1 MTGRGEFNR
10 WLWRAGIL
18 LVLGIGGLAAWLS
31 FQPMD
36 TWQVLGDKLA
46 PDGSLEA
53 LTLIPEGI
61 LRVVSGILAIL
72 LIGLGMMMIVRPV
85 WIRRLLNGMCASAGT
100 LVKRFPADVKTF
112 FHQLHGWPHS
122 RRDRWILLLIIGVS
136 ILLRATLLDRPVN
149 HDEAYTAVTWAP
161 GPLRYIIEDY
171 HLPNNHIFHT
181 VLVSLT
187 YHLFGSQ
194 PWSIRLP
201 ALFAGLLLIPA
212 GYGLTR
218 RWYGQ
223 AAGLIAAGLIAI
235 APVITDYSTIARG
248 YSLFMLLSLL
258 VFWLAARLVR
268 KNNLFEWL
276 LLVLFAAL
284 GFWTVPMML
293 YPFGAVCVWI
303 GMTAFLD
310 PQSRQAYG
318 GSLRLLETLLAAGI
332 LTIFLTGLLYS
343 PVLLHSGLGPLINN
357 PFIAP
362 LSFEE
367 FWPTLLASRLPET
380 LTEWSRGFGQA
391 GLAIL
396 MLGVFLS
403 LIFHRQSG
411 RYTIHALGAVLLWM
425 IPVLLLRRPN
435 AWPRTWSYIYPIGFI
450 WAAAGWAGL
459 ADWLRVLAK
468 NESGLKWALRGAGGV
483 ILIAGLVMSF
493 SHSRQICSQ
502 LDCQPGG
509 EEEAVSYLQPR
520 LEETD
525 LVLVESPS
533 NAVIWYY
540 FEQSG
545 LSREYFRKD
554 LPFYRATILI
564 NITEDQTVESVITHF
579 GFSRDWFEMDTLSLV
594 HANNLMEIY
603 QIEANKER
611 VNYEYGIE

>member
-1 MTGRGEFNR
+1 MIGRGEFNR
-10 WLWRAGIL
+10 WLWRVGIL
-18 LVLGIGGLAAWLS
+18 LFLGIGGLAAWLS
-31 FQPMD
+31 FQPIY
-36 TWQVLGDKLA
+36 TWQALGDNLA
-46 PDGSLEA
+46 PDGSLEV
-53 LTLIPEGI
+53 LRLIPERI
-61 LRVVSGILAIL
+61 LQVLAGVLAIL
-72 LIGLGMMMIVRPV
+72 LIGLGVMMIARPV
-85 WIRRLLNGMCASAGT
+85 LIRRLFNRLFVSAGS

-112 FHQLHGWPHS
+112 FRQLHGWPHS
-122 RRDRWILLLIIGVS
+122 RRDRWILLLIIGVP
-136 ILLRATLLDRPVN
+136 ILLRATLLDRPMN

-161 GPLRYIIEDY
+161 GPLRYIVEDY

-187 YHLFGSQ
+187 YLVFGSQ

-212 GYGLTR
+212 GYGLAR

-223 AAGLIAAGLIAI
+223 TAGLIAAGLIAI
-235 APVITDYSTIARG
+235 APVITDYSTNARG
-248 YSLFMLLSLL
+248 YSLFMLMSVL

-276 LLVLFAAL
+276 LLALFTAL

-303 GMTAFLD
+303 GLTAFLD
-310 PQSRQAYG
+310 PQTRQAYG
-318 GSLRLLETLLAAGI
+318 GSLRLLKYLFIAGI

-343 PVLLHSGLGPLINN
+343 PVLLHSGPGPLFNN

-367 FWPTLLASRLPET
+367 FWPTLLESRVPET
-380 LTEWSRGFGQA
+380 LAEWSRGFGPA
-391 GLAIL
+391 GLALLSAGI
-396 MLGVFLS
+396 FLS

-411 RYTIHALGAVLLWM
+411 RYAIHALGAVLLWM

-435 AWPRTWSYIYPIGFI
+435 TWPRTWSYIYPLGFI

-459 ADWLRVLAK
+459 VDWLRVLAK
-468 NESGLKWALRGAGGV
+468 NENGWKWALRGAGGV
-483 ILIAGLVMSF
+483 TLIVGLLMSF

-502 LDCQPGG
+502 LDCQPGA
-509 EEEAVSYLQPR
+509 EEAAVAYLQPR

-540 FEQSG
+540 FEQYG
-545 LSREYFRKD
+545 LSRDHFRKD

-564 NITEDQTVESVITHF
+564 NKTEDQTVESIITHF
-579 GFSRDWFEMDTLSLV
+579 GFSREWFEMDTLSLE

-603 QIEANKER
+603 QVEANKER